1 METINVLSLFDGL
14 GGARI
19 ALDRLGIPCKYYAS
33 EIDKYAI
40 SVHQKNYP
48 DTVQIGDVTK
58 VFAKDLPKIDLLI
71 GGSPCQDLSISKENR
86 QGLEGEKSKLFFE
99 FVRLKN
105 ELNPRY
111 FLLENVASM
120 SKENRNRMTRIMG
133 VQPILINSA
142 LLTAQHRERWYWT
155 NIPHHFTMPKDRGI
169 ALKDILESGEGC
181 LYNNYKKTHKVG
193 LLKSST
199 LVARYGR
206 GFTNFDSQ
214 TAVTSK
220 PNVLNQYQD
229 GVQTSLQNRV
239 MDVEGK
245 SLALSNFVPKVPLQ
259 TSFINKNR
267 QGERIYSTKG
277 KTVSLTANGGGVGAG
292 VGLYEIGDEV
302 RKLTPLECERLQGLP
317 DNYTAS
323 VSNSQ
328 RYKMIGNGFTVPVI
342 EHLLQFMQL

>member
-19 ALDRLGIPCKYYAS
+19 ALDRLGIACKYYAS
-33 EIDKYAI
+33 EIDKYAMA
-40 SVHQKNYP
+40 VHQKNYP

-120 SKENRNRMTRIMG
+120 SKENRNRMTRIIG

-169 ALKDILESGEGC
+169 ALKDILEDGEGC
-181 LYNNYKKTHKVG
+181 LYNNYKKSHKVG

-214 TAVTSK
+214 TAVI
-220 PNVLNQYQD
+220 
-229 GVQTSLQNRV
+229 
-239 MDVEGK
+239 
-245 SLALSNFVPKVPLQ
+245 KVPLQ
-259 TSFINKNR
+259 TSFINENR
-267 QGERIYSTKG
+267 QGERIYSAQG
-277 KTVSLTANGGGVGAG
+277 KSVSLLALGGGLGAKT
-292 VGLYEIGDEV
+292 GLYEVGDEV

-342 EHLLQFMQL
+342 EHLLKFMEL